1 MAYDPN
7 DPNSTLGPGIG
18 SDARFPLT
26 GWTTSAPPTGFAS
39 GGGGI
44 GGDWWF
50 PSQNADLRTLPVPAM
65 RSRVMRNPVST
76 PTTID
81 PNSLDFSVLDM
92 DPRSDPTG
100 LSGPTPTSGGNT
112 GNPFLSFLASLFN
125 RGVGGGV
132 NPQGMTG
139 LLARGQGA
147 PGTNNLGNPFNRF
160 G

>member
-1 MAYDPN
+1 MAITIQDNSGAYPQDYPTSRILDPP
-7 DPNSTLGPGIG
+7 PNRWQQGATPPIPPHMPGRG
-18 SDARFPLT
+18 
-26 GWTTSAPPTGFAS
+26 
-39 GGGGI
+39 
-44 GGDWWF
+44 
-50 PSQNADLRTLPVPAM
+50 
-65 RSRVMRNPVST
+65 
-76 PTTID
+76 ID
-81 PNSLDFSVLDM
+81 PSSLDFSVFDGM

-100 LSGPTPTSGGNT
+100 PSGPTPTSGGSA

-125 RGVGGGV
+125 RGVGGGG